1 MSTLSITDIG
11 GSIRIKD
18 VPNKVIV
25 PNPGNREVTISSIE
39 KGLVYPQLFIS
50 SAFPDEIPYKF
61 LRFVKSTDGRVYPKY
76 ISEAVSEP
84 ELWLNGF
91 PCYENGIEIINR
103 ICKELTQQK
112 GLREAKSVTRSD
124 LMFFDYKKE
133 KLTYW
138 LASPGVYGYY
148 PNNHFGPGNVIEGIT
163 DSGYGTKI
171 FKSKCFISGG
181 LPVRPTMVLDVEVIR

>member
-50 SAFPDEIPYKF
+50 SAFPDEISYKF

-76 ISEAVSEP
+76 ISEIVSEP

-91 PCYENGIEIINR
+91 PCYENGIDIINR
-103 ICKELTQQK
+103 ICRELIWQK
-112 GLREAKSVTRSD
+112 GLRKVNSVTRSD
-124 LMFFDYKKE
+124 LAFFNYKEE
-133 KLTYW
+133 KLMYW

-171 FKSKCFISGG
+171 LKSKCFISGG